1 MAKEKRDVR
10 KQFLLDETTAADLK
24 KASKLKNMSENEIVH
39 RAIQA
44 YLKRFSFPTDN
55 TADDII
61 KGDQL

>member
-1 MAKEKRDVR
+1 MSKEKRDVR
-10 KQFLLDETTAADLK
+10 KQFLLDETTATDLK
-24 KASKLKNMSENEIVH
+24 KASELKNMSENEIVY